1 MAALAWLLSEGVVRG
16 LPVAVVDDDRSATSR
31 ELTRLLDATPAL
43 AVIARPNTLAEAW
56 PMVRAL
62 DVYAVVYVPR
72 GTSRDVARG
81 RSATVFAYYDA
92 THSTAGQAAL
102 GDAGAAVQALGL
114 GARLARREVA
124 RARGMAAVRPAPV
137 LVQASTAANPV
148 RSYETYLLSLL
159 FPATTHFA
167 LCLCVVG
174 ALGRELRD
182 GTAGAWLRASGDA
195 VLPAVA
201 GKVAPY
207 VALALLLGVAGLAW
221 LAAARGDGVHGS
233 VVLLLLGQGALYGA
247 YAAVAL
253 LLVGATRSMGEA
265 LSLTTL
271 YAGTS
276 LAYSGA
282 TFPIDGAPTLAAA
295 WNRLVPFATYAKL
308 QAAQLSAGAP
318 WSASVGDLVT
328 LSLFVL
334 VPGVLGLRLFAR
346 AARDPAAWGRR

>member
-1 MAALAWLLSEGVVRG
+1 MAALAWLLGSGVVRG

-43 AVIARPNTLAEAW
+43 AVAARPTTLAAAW
-56 PMVRAL
+56 PLVRAL

-72 GTSRDVARG
+72 GASRDVARG
-81 RSATVFAYYDA
+81 RGATVFAYYDA
-92 THSTAGQAAL
+92 THATAGQAAL
-102 GDAGAAVQALGL
+102 RDAGAAVQEL

-124 RARGMAAVRPAPV
+124 RARGVAAVRPAPV
-137 LVQASTAANPV
+137 LVQASTTSNPTP
-148 RSYETYLLSLL
+148 SYEAYLLALL
-159 FPATTHFA
+159 FPAITHCA
-167 LCLCVVG
+167 LCLCVAG